1 MGDTPD
7 SCIAD
12 DSYTKDPLYTGSK
25 WMFDMIEVQEVWETY
40 ELTGKGVRVR
50 INDDGVFVENKEFE
64 GRFDDVE
71 NSCAEYHSNQS
82 ASLEDAEDGHGTAV
96 AGIIMGNANNNQCS
110 SGIAPEAKFSSCNFF
125 AWGVP
130 YSSLAYKLE
139 TFDISQNSVGM
150 PYVSTQPWN
159 LRISIFKI
167 FLQC

>member
-50 INDDGVFVENKEFE
+50 INDDGVFIENKEFE

-82 ASLEDAEDGHGTAV
+82 ASLEDGHGTAV
-96 AGIIMGNANNNQCS
+96 AGIIVGNANNNQCS

-139 TFDISQNSVGM
+139 TFDISQNSIGM
-150 PYVSTQPWN
+150 PYVSIQ
-159 LRISIFKI
+159 S
-167 FLQC
+167 